1 VSARRRRPRPG
12 AKSQPPRSMIP
23 CHVNLL
29 LYNRG
34 IADKLL
40 CSQSLVPTSHLR
52 VSCGGCTSTYCS
64 VLVRAYR
71 PYRERLSVTSYTRHY
86 KYWLCF
92 TPKEQLPLPHHP
104 PPSSSQHEQPS
115 SIRMSHTQTAAPAS
129 SPNFQLIFNNALEA
143 YKKRTKNDL
152 LAHPLAAQLQTCN
165 SPSDVLL
172 ILQQQVEELNQ
183 SRNNNGRLTRWL
195 DPTVNVLYAFSGA
208 LGEGVGLVRFV
219 ISDRLRST
227 LMLIPRYSPPRK

>member
-1 VSARRRRPRPG
+1 MFAEP
-12 AKSQPPRSMIP
+12 K
-23 CHVNLL
+23 
-29 LYNRG
+29 
-34 IADKLL
+34 
-40 CSQSLVPTSHLR
+40 
-52 VSCGGCTSTYCS
+52 
-64 VLVRAYR
+64 R
-71 PYRERLSVTSYTRHY
+71 PYIPSSSLLRRLYALQCPCARLSSISRTSPRDIVHEARHY
-86 KYWLCF
+86 KYWLCL
-92 TPKEQLPLPHHP
+92 TPKDQHALPHHP
-104 PPSSSQHEQPS
+104 PPSSSQYEQS
-115 SIRMSHTQTAAPAS
+115 SSVRMSHSHTAAAAS

-183 SRNNNGRLTRWL
+183 SRNSDGRLTKWL

-208 LGEGVGLVRFV
+208 LGEGVGLVCFM

-227 LMLIPRYSPPRK
+227 LMLILRYSPPRK

>member
-1 VSARRRRPRPG
+1 MSVSANLKASSTAVRRH
-12 AKSQPPRSMIP
+12 IP
-23 CHVNLL
+23 TTMQYDPI

-34 IADKLL
+34 IVDKLL
-40 CSQSLVPTSHLR
+40 CSQSLSVPTSHLR
-52 VSCGGCTSTYCS
+52 VSCGGCTRCS

-71 PYRERLSVTSYTRHY
+71 PYLEHLPVTSYTRHY
-86 KYWLCF
+86 KYWLCL
-92 TPKEQLPLPHHP
+92 TPKDQHPLPHHP
-104 PPSSSQHEQPS
+104 PPSSSQYEQS
-115 SIRMSHTQTAAPAS
+115 SSVRMSHSHTAAAAS

-183 SRNNNGRLTRWL
+183 SRNSDGRLTKWL

-208 LGEGVGLVRFV
+208 LGEGVGLVCFM

-227 LMLIPRYSPPRK
+227 LMLILRYSPPRK